1 MKVVRDVEKGDE
13 RIKIPTFQNIEFSTT
28 FNLLG
33 IASIRVAPHW
43 FPSNKY
49 TLSRSQGFMHVLALE
64 KKYNVIKEI
73 LELVNSSFKRFST
86 LYLHKQSL

>member
-1 MKVVRDVEKGDE
+1 
-13 RIKIPTFQNIEFSTT
+13 
-28 FNLLG
+28 
-33 IASIRVAPHW
+33 
-43 FPSNKY
+43 
-49 TLSRSQGFMHVLALE
+49 MHVLALE